1 MHSVD
6 VKLRLEERNM
16 AELRGLLHRSTDL
29 TNNICGILNSFD
41 DRLERLEKTITPV
54 HKQTGSLQKRQENI
68 NLVLKKLDAVIPMY
82 NVAERLRGIVARGP
96 AQQNNIKD
104 YMETI
109 EELRRAL
116 EFFEKSSPLNAEV
129 PALKNLIQQGQS
141 LLLQHF
147 EDQLNSHSRP
157 LTASA
162 ILEMIEIDEELRSI
176 DSTRSLDQ
184 IPKEVQDELREM
196 ASYLSRCGLE
206 TRVMEKYGTVRS
218 RVLLQCMANLREFQK
233 TASGSNCSNSHLAII
248 GVSLSPLPHRRSG
261 TLVKEGGGGR
271 SKGRRTLDALL
282 KNAGFKRPSADAQTA
297 SRYIFSRENREDVEV
312 EGFLT
317 SVSALLKLMQSEAA
331 LLKAV
336 LPERRPAILNQNEA
350 ANLTSADKAVFEH
363 VVQAAVAAVM
373 MEGENLDKVVKES
386 ATRHEFQIVL
396 SLFPAL
402 QHLTQIRPE
411 YEQLMEGC
419 TQKDQLCKASVRMQA
434 TLNKSLNEFV
444 ESVKNDLVVKMPP
457 DGTVHELTSNVMMML
472 ERLLSFVDMF
482 CWNPLSFVPSAA
494 DISPIRNSAVVKS
507 KRIKSGRKTLP
518 TVNKQ
523 SKVLSPEKAD
533 FIFARVGNVLVV
545 PDLTKLSKAEDRNRC
560 TLSQY
565 VHMVLSAL
573 SLNINNKAEN
583 YTDEYLQAIFRLN
596 NLHYVYQSL
605 QRSGLLE
612 VVQEFYPSMGDHY
625 LENLREEKR
634 KYSQSWSHVL
644 HYIVDLDRSLTV
656 ASPRSPTDSQKMKEK
671 DRQII
676 KEKFAGFNKAM
687 DEILRTQKQYAVHD
701 AELRE
706 TIKRDN
712 AEFIVPKYRLFYN
725 TYSDVPF
732 TKNRDKY
739 IKYTPIDISDMINM
753 FFDTSA

>member
-1 MHSVD
+1 
-6 VKLRLEERNM
+6 M

-472 ERLLSFVDMF
+472 ERLLSFVDM
-482 CWNPLSFVPSAA
+482 
-494 DISPIRNSAVVKS
+494 
-507 KRIKSGRKTLP
+507 
-518 TVNKQ
+518 
-523 SKVLSPEKAD
+523 
-533 FIFARVGNVLVV
+533 VGNVLVV